1 MRREFRTRE
10 ESKIAAMLFPLIFVA
25 LLSAAASQSCQN
37 TAPLCGASPG
47 WPLLSMCNDHDYVF
61 ASCPEFCG
69 QCTCATDPR
78 GPCYNGG
85 IRGGN
90 PANYNERTCDCN
102 CVGAWTGDL
111 CQYCSLTCV
120 HGNLDSSTC
129 TCSCAPGWD
138 GNTCSD
144 VCADSSALCGAN
156 PGWPTVASCSVDY
169 VAESCHLFC
178 GVCSGGSGVVTQP
191 TTTTQTTTTT
201 TPPPCDWQVVFE
213 VRPGV
218 GDWAVDAW
226 SSDHAHTAHFK
237 SPLVDMWGT
246 LGVKRVKV
254 SLFQGAEVRELIF
267 NGANSDKFSW
277 FSKDRL
283 MTSPWADLPTE
294 PNNFFSVDG
303 ETNPNSRRTWFINR
317 NYDGCPND
325 AGWLVVAEN
334 GPQGGCDWEKA
345 PAGPTVLYSKKST
358 YVNWTSG
365 GADIGVAD
373 RMVISIDTCSR

>member
-1 MRREFRTRE
+1 MVTNRN
-10 ESKIAAMLFPLIFVA
+10 MLLSFLLISGVA
-25 LLSAAASQSCQN
+25 LAASQSCQN
-37 TAPLCGASPG
+37 TSPLCGASPG
-47 WPLLSMCNDHDYVF
+47 WPLLSMCFDHDYVF

-85 IRGGN
+85 TRGGN

-111 CQYCSLTCV
+111 CQYCGLTCV
-120 HGNLDSSTC
+120 HGTLDSSTC

-138 GNTCSD
+138 GPTCSD
-144 VCADSSALCGAN
+144 VCADSSTLCGAN

-178 GVCSGGSGVVTQP
+178 GVCSGGSGVVVTQP
-191 TTTTQTTTTT
+191 TTTTKTTT
-201 TPPPCDWQVVFE
+201 TPPPCDWQIVFE
-213 VRPGV
+213 IRPGV

-226 SSDHAHTAHFK
+226 GSEHTHTGHFK
-237 SPLVDMWGT
+237 SPLVDMWDT

-267 NGANSDKFSW
+267 NGVNSDKFSW

-283 MTSPWADLPTE
+283 LTSPWADLPTE
-294 PNNFFSVDG
+294 PNNFFSIDG
-303 ETNPNSRRTWFINR
+303 ETNPDARRTWFISR
-317 NYDGCPND
+317 NYGGCPND
-325 AGWLVVAEN
+325 AGWLVVVET
-334 GPQGGCDWEKA
+334 GPQGSCEWERV
-345 PAGPTVLYSKKST
+345 PAGPGVLYSRKST

-373 RMVISIDTCSR
+373 RMVISIDTCSP